1 CFYLCKFVSYL
12 IKMKINESELNHELE
27 LMHDASGPSSFE
39 DFWMFL
45 SFAMLLVAFVL
56 MGYISYLNKLEV
68 DTVKKQ
74 INNKEQIQDQ
84 QKPPDADI
92 PENNINIYL
101 RQDENGIYLTIG
113 EDMETK
119 FDFEQL
125 PTAINS
131 ALKEVKG
138 STAFFNVYSPG
149 EYFYEDVMKVCFIIT
164 SPDVS
169 NRNIIKKTLNLVYEE
184 EEVE

>member
-1 CFYLCKFVSYL
+1 
-12 IKMKINESELNHELE
+12 MKINESELNHELKF
-27 LMHDASGPSSFE
+27 MHEAGGPSSFE
-39 DFWMFL
+39 DFWMIL

-68 DTVKKQ
+68 DAVKKQ

-84 QKPPDADI
+84 QKPPDADT

-101 RQDENGIYLTIG
+101 RQDENGIYLTMG

-119 FDFEQL
+119 FSFEQL
-125 PTAINS
+125 ATAINS
-131 ALKEVKG
+131 ELKDVKG
-138 STAFFNVYSPG
+138 GTVFFNVYSPG
-149 EYFYEDVMKVCFIIT
+149 EYFYEDVMKVCFIIY

-169 NRNIIKKTLNLVYEE
+169 NRNNITKTLNLVYEE